1 MSRLAPILRDLI
13 IDERG
18 ASMVEEAL
26 LLAVMVVA
34 VMAAVTGITN
44 TLQSGILGMA
54 DAIGE
59 SVPAS

>member
-1 MSRLAPILRDLI
+1 MCRLVPIFRRLFD
-13 IDERG
+13 DERG

-34 VMAAVTGITN
+34 IMAGVTGITN

-59 SVPAS
+59 SVPAE